1 MYKVRE
7 INKIAGVRL
16 PENEKQWPAEV
27 LKSLKSQH
35 PYIDE
40 GNIKI
45 QFTRLDTSEDTA
57 GGRVIVDKKIVLPF
71 SIRKDEKSKKME
83 LDPIDIMYA
92 DGQFKA
98 LNENSLIESMDNQQ
112 VGRLEQKKDN
122 VPSSNEYIGDQTGDV
137 TPLEWSS
144 YPAGFAGP
152 RSTTAGSGLLSYVV
166 KNEQDVNRLFNAL
179 NTYENINSAA
189 EAMGLRD
196 SLENLKTGL
205 EIRPSNVLV
214 AHITKRRGLGYAVAF
229 DNGDTRAVS
238 ARDLKAFLGEDFGP
252 ICRQIKQKGYAVY
265 RNMPRAITADVS
277 RMEMLPATVKLG
289 GTYMMMH
296 PDGNR
301 EKFHVF
307 SEIIHFDGTVDKTYK
322 AVSPRTLA
330 YTTGKAF
337 QGIRMSDDCSLP
349 IGVIEPGKKG
359 FFVDE
364 NWGSNKASINIIIR
378 QVVEMPD
385 GLKVI
390 VAQDEYTG
398 RPIGLVP
405 TPSILRPQE
414 IPAYRRG
421 EFPMLPEHSYY
432 LPAHMSFVEV
442 GDHIVLADKEARR
455 HEKTAHL
462 KKNAGRFHLYGNTK
476 DGQVDI
482 RNMSADQMRLKL
494 ASYRLEDR
502 IIDEASLMKEGEEKS
517 LYNLQSVAKKAS
529 KSKQNVI
536 PRGLFRHLKTA
547 AEDAIQAVNESEEAS
562 SDPQIV
568 DAVLSLQVMSDE
580 AIEDLVG
587 SEQIFIECEDKLAR
601 LLIAARQG
609 QNAINEKAVQK
620 ALKGIGEARKSLKAL
635 ALEME
640 AN

>member
-1 MYKVRE
+1 MYKVKE

-40 GNIKI
+40 GKIKI

-57 GGRVIVDKKIVLPF
+57 GGRVVVDKKVVLPF

-83 LDPIDIMYA
+83 LDPIDIMFC
-92 DGQFKA
+92 DDQFKA
-98 LNENSLIESMDNQQ
+98 LTENALLESMDNQQ

-152 RSTTAGSGLLSYVV
+152 RTAGSGLLSYVV

-205 EIRPSNVLV
+205 EIRPNGIQA
-214 AHITKRRGLGYAVAF
+214 AHIVKRRGLGYAVSF

-238 ARDLKAFLGEDFGP
+238 AKDLKAFLGEDWGP
-252 ICRQIKQKGYAVY
+252 ICREIKQKGYALY
-265 RNMPRAITADVS
+265 RNMPRAVTGDVS
-277 RMEMLPATVKLG
+277 RMEMLPATVRLG
-289 GTYMMMH
+289 GTYIMMH

-307 SEIIHFDGTVDKTYK
+307 SEIVNFDGTTEKSYK

-330 YTTGKAF
+330 YTKGKAF

-349 IGVIEPGKKG
+349 IGTIEPGKKG

-364 NWGSNKASINIIIR
+364 SWGSQKASINIVIN

-385 GLKVI
+385 GMKVI
-390 VAQDEYTG
+390 VAQEEYTG
-398 RPIGLVP
+398 RPVGLVP

-421 EFPMLPEHSYY
+421 EFPMLPEQSYY

-455 HEKTAHL
+455 HEKTAQL
-462 KKNAGRFHLYGNTK
+462 KKNAGRYHLYGHTK
-476 DGQVDI
+476 EGQIDI
-482 RNMSADQMRLKL
+482 QNMSPAQMRLKL
-494 ASYRLEDR
+494 AMYNLEDR
-502 IIDEASLMKEGEEKS
+502 IIDEASMMKEGQEKP
-517 LYNLQSVAKKAS
+517 LYNLESVAKQAS
-529 KSKQNVI
+529 QSKENVI
-536 PRGLFRHLKTA
+536 PRGLFQHLKVA

-601 LLIAARQG
+601 LLLAARQG
-609 QNAINEKAVQK
+609 QSTINEKAVQK

-635 ALEME
+635 SIEME
-640 AN
+640 SK